1 MYNHGGFALSLEP
14 LTNKS
19 NAKELDTQIAQHL
32 ESTYQ
37 KTEGMQR
44 YQLWPTVAKG

>member
-37 KTEGMQR
+37 KTEYQNTEGMQR
-44 YQLWPTVAKG
+44 SH